1 MSRTITPNVLA
12 ELAAGVVRPA
22 IFVESQFPS
31 GWLRLWSGLGNITW
45 GGRTWTGAG
54 TLLSIG
60 AIEETTDVVATGTTV
75 TLSGIPTD
83 LVSLCIN
90 DARQGLPGQIYL
102 GFLTQGGALPVGVIA
117 SPVMAFAGRLD
128 VPTIMDGA
136 ERCEIQIT
144 YESRLIDLNRTR
156 EWRYTHESQQQISP
170 GDLGFEYV
178 AGLQER
184 EIRWGMGQSLAG
196 QASAGASAA
205 VSRQMVRNF
214 EETGS
219 LFHRSK
225 TDAQLREEQIEWNR
239 NKDWSSDR

>member
-1 MSRTITPNVLA
+1 MSRTITPAVLA

-31 GWLRLWSGLGNITW
+31 GYLRLWSGLGEITW
-45 GGRTWTGAG
+45 GGRTWAGAG
-54 TLLSIG
+54 TLLNVG

-83 LVSLCIN
+83 LVSACIN

-102 GFLTQGGALPVGVIA
+102 GFLTAAGAVIA
-117 SPVMAFAGRLD
+117 DPVLAFAGRLD

-144 YESRLIDLNRTR
+144 YESRLIDLNRSR
-156 EWRYTHESQQQISP
+156 GWRYTHESQQQISP
-170 GDLGFEYV
+170 GDRGFEYV

-184 EIRWGMGQSLAG
+184 EIRWGLGQSRAG
-196 QASAGASAA
+196 QAAVNAPQYNAA
-205 VSRQMVRNF
+205 NDFSGTGSIFVSRQQVDEARA
-214 EETGS
+214 
-219 LFHRSK
+219 K
-225 TDAQLREEQIEWNR
+225 ADAEFNATRR
-239 NKDWSSDR
+239 YGSDR

>member
-1 MSRTITPNVLA
+1 MSRTITPAVLA

-31 GWLRLWSGLGNITW
+31 GYLRLWSGLGEITW
-45 GGRTWTGAG
+45 GGRTWAGAG
-54 TLLSIG
+54 TLLNVG
-60 AIEETTDVVATGTTV
+60 TIEETTDVVATGTTV

-83 LVSLCIN
+83 LVSACIS

-102 GFLTQGGALPVGVIA
+102 GFLTAAGAVIA
-117 SPVMAFAGRLD
+117 DPVMAFAGRLD

-144 YESRLIDLNRTR
+144 YESRLIDLNRAR

-170 GDLGFEYV
+170 GDRGFEYV

-184 EIRWGMGQSLAG
+184 EIRWGLGQSIAG
-196 QASAGASAA
+196 QASAANAA
-205 VSRQMVRNF
+205 IGNAYAQSIM
-214 EETGS
+214 ETNT
-219 LFHRSK
+219 LFGWRK
-225 TDAQLREEQIEWNR
+225 TDEQIRQEQLDFNAT
-239 NKDWSSDR
+239 KDWSSDR